1 MWAWVI
7 VAAVVVYFIHCAIWP
22 YRRCSMC
29 SGTGK
34 QRAPL
39 SRAYRTCS
47 CGGDGQAI
55 RWGARLLHGIGRG
68 MS

>member
-1 MWAWVI
+1 MWGWIPVAVI
-7 VAAVVVYFIHCAIWP
+7 AIYFIHCAIWP

-29 SGTGK
+29 SGTGR

-39 SRAYRTCS
+39 SVAYRICR

-55 RWGARLLHGIGRG
+55 RWGARLWSGLGKFF
-68 MS
+68 S